1 MTTSSLPTT
10 MTRPHW
16 GGDNSNVDQH
26 IELYDGTVDSV
37 FNAASVFRSMNLSAV
52 RTTTNRSNNVRI
64 DRLGGQVVQGRR
76 AGEDINETRV
86 KSDKLNVYVEA
97 MTYVRN
103 FIDDMD
109 DWTAPDFWQEMANNA
124 GTEFALRYDA
134 AHISLLQK
142 APEWKAPTHLKTGGA
157 FKDGFSASA
166 TLLAGASTEAQLEAN
181 AIALVNAHGATI
193 NELRNR
199 RVPMSGLV
207 TLVTT
212 AVFSD
217 ILHHPKLLNR
227 DFSTNNG
234 DFGGR
239 RVVQVNGV
247 PIVEVTSFPTAGVAY
262 TDSDYLNST
271 SNTEQNFTGTA
282 TSTTGE
288 MITLYK
294 GVSLVTVFA
303 QDWTKKMYPSDEKMG
318 TFLDHFSMWSAC
330 ARRPDTVG
338 VVRVTRSNGA

>member
-1 MTTSSLPTT
+1 MTTTSLPNT

-16 GGDNSNVDQH
+16 GGDGSNVDQH
-26 IELYDGTVDSV
+26 IELYDGTVDTV
-37 FNAASVFRSMNLSAV
+37 FTATSVFRSMGLSSV
-52 RTTTNRSNNVRI
+52 RSTANRSNNIRI

-76 AGEDINETRV
+76 AGDDINETRV

-109 DWTAPDFWQEMANNA
+109 DWTAPDFWVEMANNA
-124 GTEFALRYDA
+124 GTEFAIKYDQ
-134 AHISLLQK
+134 AHIALLQK

-157 FKDGFSASA
+157 FNDGFYASA
-166 TLLAGASTEAQLEAN
+166 TLKADAATETDLEAN
-181 AIALVNAHGATI
+181 AIALVNANGAVVNT
-193 NELRNR
+193 LRKR
-199 RVPMSGLV
+199 RVPMSDIL
-207 TLVTT
+207 TIATPE
-212 AVFSD
+212 VFSD
-217 ILHHPKLLNR
+217 LLHHPKLLNK

-247 PIVEVTSFPTAGVAY
+247 TIVECTSFPTAGVAF
-262 TDSDYLNST
+262 TDMDYLNST

-282 TSTTGE
+282 TTTTGE
-288 MITLYK
+288 MITFSK
-294 GVSLVTVFA
+294 STSLVTVEA
-303 QDWTKKMYPSDEKMG
+303 QAWTKKLYPSDEKMG
-318 TFLDHFSMWSAC
+318 SFLDHFSMWSAI

-338 VVRVTRSNGA
+338 VVRVTRTTGG